1 MAGRMLSLVPRVRI
15 GLCDHRLNGRPEE
28 MHGTDTT
35 LWSGVTA
42 PPRRRYRLA
51 LRLAGLIRAGEM
63 HLTLPDGSTHR
74 VRGDR
79 PGPAAEVQL
88 HSARA
93 IRRFSTG
100 GSLGLAEA
108 YLAGDWSTPDLR
120 AVMMLAA
127 ANEAEWDAV
136 LRGRPIIRW
145 LSRFMHGF
153 KPNTRRGARRNIAAH
168 YDLGNAF
175 YASWLD
181 PTMTYSSAE
190 FTSPEESLEQAQER
204 KIRNLLDALALAP
217 GDRLLEIG
225 CGWGHL
231 AEVAA
236 REHGVQVV
244 ALTLSQAQAEVARAR
259 IAAAGLNDR
268 VEIRIQDYRDVT
280 ETFDAVASVEMFEAV
295 GEAYWPA
302 YFRAVHDRL
311 RAGGQ
316 AALQIITIADR
327 FFEDYRR
334 TADFIQRYVFPGGM
348 LPSPTRL
355 REEVSRAQL
364 RWVSE
369 AWFGASY
376 AETLRRWNES
386 FQATWPRIAAM
397 GNYDARFKRLWEYYL
412 SYCETG
418 FRAGWTDVGRIV
430 LTRV

>member
-1 MAGRMLSLVPRVRI
+1 
-15 GLCDHRLNGRPEE
+15 

-35 LWSGVTA
+35 LSGGMTA
-42 PPRRRYRLA
+42 PPPYRYRLTHQI
-51 LRLAGLIRAGEM
+51 AGLIRAGE
-63 HLTLPDGSTHR
+63 LRLSLPDGSTYR
-74 VRGDR
+74 VCGNRS
-79 PGPAAEVQL
+79 GPTAEVRL
-88 HSARA
+88 HSVRA
-93 IRRFSTG
+93 VRRFAAG

-108 YLAGDWSTPDLR
+108 YLDGDWSTPDLR

-127 ANEAEWDAV
+127 ANEAEWEAV
-136 LRGRPIIRW
+136 LRGRPMMRW
-145 LSRFMHGF
+145 LSRLAHMF

-190 FTSPEESLEQAQER
+190 FAAPSETLEQAQGR

-217 GDRLLEIG
+217 GRRLLEIG

-236 REHGVQVV
+236 RERGVQVV
-244 ALTLSQAQAEVARAR
+244 ALTLSQAQAEVARTR
-259 IAAAGLNDR
+259 IAAAGLADR

-295 GEAYWPA
+295 GEAYWPT

-327 FFEDYRR
+327 FFDEYRR
-334 TADFIQRYVFPGGM
+334 TADFVQRYVFPGGM

-355 REEVSRAQL
+355 REEVARAQL

-369 AWFGASY
+369 VWFGASY
-376 AETLRRWNES
+376 AETLRRWNAS
-386 FQATWPRIAAM
+386 FQAAWPRIAAM
-397 GNYDARFKRLWEYYL
+397 GDYDARFKRLWEYYL

-430 LTRV
+430 LTRA

>member
-1 MAGRMLSLVPRVRI
+1 
-15 GLCDHRLNGRPEE
+15 

-35 LWSGVTA
+35 LSGGLTA
-42 PPRRRYRLA
+42 PPPHRYRLA
-51 LRLAGLIRAGEM
+51 QQIAGLIRAGELR
-63 HLTLPDGSTHR
+63 LTLPDGSTHR
-74 VRGDR
+74 VRGSR
-79 PGPAAEVQL
+79 PGPTAEVRL
-88 HSARA
+88 RSVRA
-93 IRRFSTG
+93 VRRFATG

-108 YLAGDWSTPDLR
+108 YLDGDWSTPDLR

-127 ANEAEWDAV
+127 ANEAEWEAM
-136 LRGRPIIRW
+136 LRGRPIMRW
-145 LSRFMHGF
+145 LSRLVHMF

-175 YASWLD
+175 YASWLG

-190 FTSPEESLEQAQER
+190 FAAPSETLEQAQGR
-204 KIRNLLDALALAP
+204 KIRNLLDVLALAP
-217 GDRLLEIG
+217 GGRLLEIG

-236 REHGVQVV
+236 RERGVQVV

-268 VEIRIQDYRDVT
+268 VEIRLQDYRDVT

-295 GEAYWPA
+295 GEAYWPT

-311 RAGGQ
+311 RAGGR

-327 FFEDYRR
+327 FFEEYRR

-348 LPSPTRL
+348 LPSPRRL
-355 REEVSRAQL
+355 REEVAQAQL
-364 RWVSE
+364 HWVSE
-369 AWFGASY
+369 VWFGASY

-386 FQATWPRIAAM
+386 FQAAWPRIAAT
-397 GNYDARFKRLWEYYL
+397 GDYDARFKRLWEYYL

-430 LTRV
+430 LTRA